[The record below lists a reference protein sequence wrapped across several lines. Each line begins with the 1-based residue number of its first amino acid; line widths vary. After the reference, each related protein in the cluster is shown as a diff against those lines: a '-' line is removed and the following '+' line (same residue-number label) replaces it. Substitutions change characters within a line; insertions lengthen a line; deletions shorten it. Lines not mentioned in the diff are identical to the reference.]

1 MRDVSDMKFKDL
13 YAGYFQL
20 VFRAAPASTRG
31 GESQYKDF
39 VEKFYKGSWLAD
51 GWLEQTEDALKGGG
65 GAAVRT
71 QMNTLGQRICGEW
84 AKPNNI
90 RKVTTDHLKQW
101 GNQAKAGNGLGS
113 VEKRIATVEA
123 MLPQPLIK
131 VVTYDRLRL

>member
-1 MRDVSDMKFKDL
+1 MSNIKFKEL

-20 VFRAAPASTRG
+20 VFRAASPSTRG

-39 VEKFYKGSWLAD
+39 VEKFYKGSWVAD

-90 RKVTTDHLKQW
+90 RTVTTDHLKAW
-101 GNQAKAGNGLGS
+101 GNEAKNSNGAGAIGRRL
-113 VEKRIATVEA
+113 ATVEG
-123 MLPQPLIK
+123 MLPKPLIA
-131 VVTYDRLRL
+131 VVSYDVLSL